1 MCSPIAFVRSICFKF
16 LKLVFILSWWL
27 VSFFSFRS
35 KGLGY
40 VYAGRT
46 SISWAGDSLF
56 HYAVWL
62 NSLYCLLWGIIHCF
76 LGAQCILCQ
85 KTWLRLGMEGSSAEY
100 LFVVCRSKGV
110 LNNLRRESL
119 LVPLQS
125 KVTLRRMQTCKELI
139 SLMLRL
145 IRWLM
150 ESLSPSLLYRSRR
163 PDIKTTGGRGGTKTP
178 KKRKE
183 EREEG

>member
-1 MCSPIAFVRSICFKF
+1 M
-16 LKLVFILSWWL
+16 
-27 VSFFSFRS
+27 
-35 KGLGY
+35 
-40 VYAGRT
+40 
-46 SISWAGDSLF
+46 
-56 HYAVWL
+56 
-62 NSLYCLLWGIIHCF
+62 
-76 LGAQCILCQ
+76 LCQ
-85 KTWLRLGMEGSSAEY
+85 KTWLRLGMEGSSAED
-100 LFVVCRSKGV
+100 LFVACRSKGV

-139 SLMLRL
+139 SLMLHL

-150 ESLSPSLLYRSRR
+150 ESLSSSLLYRSRR
-163 PDIKTTGGRGGTKTP
+163 PDIKTTGGRGGKKTP